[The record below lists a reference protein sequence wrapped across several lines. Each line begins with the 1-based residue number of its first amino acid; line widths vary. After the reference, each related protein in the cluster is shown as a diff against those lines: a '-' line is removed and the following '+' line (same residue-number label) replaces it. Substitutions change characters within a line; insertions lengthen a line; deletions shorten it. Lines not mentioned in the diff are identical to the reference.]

1 MKRTLFFFLL
11 VGCVVEYGVGQEFLT
26 RAKAALAAKDTIAA
40 VGLYEQAVRA
50 GQKAGDAQYALGAIA
65 LARHRIPE
73 AVRHLEEAVRVDD
86 ENVEALR
93 LLGDT
98 YVLNKNVPAALTQF
112 RRVVK
117 LAPKNGAVASS
128 YGKAL
133 LSADSIDAA
142 ILQLTRAKEYTPDDP
157 SLYEALGDAFIKQN
171 VVPMAVMNYQKAIE
185 LEPART
191 ERRIKLASVF
201 EKNRQYTEAV
211 KEFDEI
217 IKRDSGNAD
226 AYKQKGNIYVRAKMY
241 KQAVPALRKYT
252 ELNPKSVEGS
262 VLYTKAL
269 NGAGDSEGTVAEAKR
284 SLKLDSNNVD
294 VWRLLAQA
302 EVEIKQYEDAL
313 KAYETL
319 KRKKAFEASDEA
331 QYGFSLF
338 RLGRD
343 DDAMKSLLAAV
354 ATDSMNCDAYFSLGS
369 IYMKK
374 RDYEKAAAMFDKR
387 IECDPKSI
395 SLAAYLNGAASHMQ
409 IKNYPRTRELLT
421 KTIEL
426 KPDFL
431 QARLWLARYYTQVD
445 SLDNARAEYEEV
457 LQQIGS
463 NTDKYKRE
471 AAEAHYLLGMYYFRK
486 QQFGSA
492 AESFRRASVYGY
504 EDASMQLTWG
514 QAMLQTLDRT
524 GDPEA
529 NAGKIQESIRH
540 FRRTIDLEP
549 GNAQGH
555 LWLAQGLVQSR
566 KEGDDKRNREIQE
579 EACSELRK
587 ALKFEPRNE
596 DAKKLMERIG
606 CPGAK

>member
-1 MKRTLFFFLL
+1 MKRTLFVL
-11 VGCVVEYGVGQEFLT
+11 VLIGCVVEFGIGQEFLA
-26 RAKAALAAKDTIAA
+26 RAKVALAAKDTTAA
-40 VGLYEQAVRA
+40 VGLFEQALKA
-50 GQKAGDAQYALGAIA
+50 GQKPGEVRLALGAIA
-65 LARHRIPE
+65 LARQRIPE
-73 AVRHLEEAVRVDD
+73 AIQHLEEAVRIDD
-86 ENVEALR
+86 ENVEAVR
-93 LLGDT
+93 LLGEA
-98 YVLNKNVPAALTQF
+98 YMKNKNLSGALTQF

-117 LAPKNGAVASS
+117 LAPKNGAVAAS

-133 LSADSIDAA
+133 LGVDSIDAA
-142 ILQLTRAKEYTPDDP
+142 ILQLTRAKEYTPEDP
-157 SLYEALGDAFIKQN
+157 SIYEALGDAFIKQN

-185 LEPART
+185 LEPAKT

-217 IKRDSGNAD
+217 IKRDSANAD
-226 AYKQKGNIYVRAKMY
+226 AYKQKGNIYVRAKLY
-241 KQAVPALRKYT
+241 KQAVPALRRYT
-252 ELNPKSVEGS
+252 ELSPKSVEGS
-262 VLYTKAL
+262 VLFTKAL
-269 NGAGDSEGTVAEAKR
+269 NGANDFEGTVTEGKR

-294 VWRLLAQA
+294 IWRLVAQA
-302 EVEIKQYEDAL
+302 QVETRQFEDAL
-313 KAYETL
+313 KSYETL
-319 KRKKAFEASDEA
+319 KRKKAFEAGDEA
-331 QYGFSLF
+331 QYGFALF
-338 RLGRD
+338 KLGRD
-343 DDAMKSLLAAV
+343 DDALKSLLAAV
-354 ATDSMNCDAYFSLGS
+354 ATDSTNCDAYFSLGS

-387 IECDPKSI
+387 IECDPKAI

-421 KTIEL
+421 KAIEV

-445 SLDNARAEYEEV
+445 SLDNARAEYDEV
-457 LQQIGS
+457 LQQIGT

-486 QQFGSA
+486 QQFASTT
-492 AESFRRASVYGY
+492 ESFRRAAGFGY

-514 QAMLQTLDRT
+514 QAMLQTLDRL
-524 GDPEA
+524 GDPDA
-529 NAGKIQESIRH
+529 NAAKIQESIKH

-555 LWLAQGLVQSR
+555 LWLAQGLIQSR

-579 EACSELRK
+579 EACNELRK
-587 ALKFEPRNE
+587 ALKFDPRND
-596 DAKKLMERIG
+596 DAKKAMERIG